1 MGPGDMKIQNC
12 SFHRKY
18 PLVFITAILLI
29 FLPFTREV
37 HSMDNLV
44 KIGILAKRGKK
55 QALKKWKPTAEYLS
69 RKIKDFTFTVI
80 PLDFDEIYPAVKQ
93 KKVDFILTNPAYY
106 VQLEHNYGAERI
118 ATMKNRKLRK
128 TMTRFG
134 GVIFSRKDRTDIAG
148 CEDLKEKRFMAVDEH
163 SFGGWIAA
171 WYHFLSHG
179 IEPSR
184 DFSSLQFGGTHDAVV
199 YAVRDNLVDAG
210 TVRSDTLERM
220 AMEGKIQLENYTVL
234 EEKSSEFHFPF
245 MLTTSLYPE
254 WPMATL
260 QHIDKNLAEQV
271 TIALLQLS
279 PENNAARAASIGGWT
294 VAHNYQPVHA
304 CLKTLKIA
312 PYEQYGIVTWKAS
325 FRQHWIEFTIIGIT
339 LIGAIIAILSV
350 LLLNRRLKTTMTAF
364 DRELENKKTM
374 AEKLQQFK
382 LSLDQIL
389 DCVFMF
395 EPDSLRF
402 IYVNRGAINQ
412 VQYSLEELLNMTP
425 LDIKPDF
432 SEESFRQFITPLL
445 KGEKDSITFTTNHRA
460 KDGQL
465 IPVEIFLQYVSSKN
479 LGGRFVAIVRDITK
493 RIEETRKKENLQARL
508 LHAQKLESVGQLAA
522 GIAHEINTPTQF
534 IGTNINFLDEVF
546 DDLAVFIEQMEQ
558 IAEKSPK
565 EIKDKITEALDVMD
579 WEYLAEEIPQ
589 AIRQS
594 REGVKRVSSIVLAMK
609 EFSHPGSREKEPRD
623 LNKIIETTVTVARN
637 EWKYVADIQFE
648 LDQDLPLVPL
658 LSDEMGQVILN
669 MIINA
674 AHAIGEK
681 LGEIP
686 EDNKG
691 TITITTRKKKHH
703 VELRIRDTGTGIP
716 EEAQPRIFDPFFT
729 TKKVGKG
736 TGQGLAISHDVIT
749 EKHGGSIHFT
759 TEESRGTEFIIK
771 LPIKAKT
778 TSKPGQMIEEQ

>member
-1 MGPGDMKIQNC
+1 MKTPFL
-12 SFHRKY
+12 SLHRKE
-18 PLVFITAILLI
+18 LLTWIAVI
-29 FLPFTREV
+29 FLFLLPFSRKVGATDTPVR
-37 HSMDNLV
+37 
-44 KIGILAKRGKK
+44 IGILAKRGKE
-55 QALKKWKPTAEYLS
+55 QTLKKWTPTAEYLS
-69 RKIKDFTFTVI
+69 RTIDNFKFNVI
-80 PLDFDEIYPAVKQ
+80 PLDFNEIYPAVEKNQ
-93 KKVDFILTNPAYY
+93 IDFILTNPAYY
-106 VQLEHNYGAERI
+106 VQLEYNFGAERI
-118 ATMKNRKLRK
+118 ATMKNRKFHK
-128 TMTRFG
+128 ITTRFG
-134 GVIFSRKDRTDIAG
+134 GVIFSRKDRNDITN
-148 CEDLKEKRFMAVDEH
+148 CENLRGKRFMAVDRH

-179 IEPSR
+179 LEPSR

-199 YAVRDNLVDAG
+199 YAVRDGLVDGG
-210 TVRSDTLERM
+210 TIRSDTLERM
-220 AMEGKIQLENYTVL
+220 AAEGKITLDNYKIL
-234 EEKSSEFHFPF
+234 EEKSNTAHFPF
-245 MLTTSLYPE
+245 LLTTTLYPE

-260 QHIDKNLAEQV
+260 PHIDRNLAEQV
-271 TIALLQLS
+271 AIALLRLS
-279 PENNAARAASIGGWT
+279 PENRAARAASIGGWT
-294 VAHNYQPVHA
+294 IAHNYKSIHT

-312 PYEQYGIVTWKAS
+312 PYEHYGIITWKAS
-325 FRQHWIEFTIIGIT
+325 FRQHWVEFILIGIT
-339 LIGAIIAILSV
+339 LIGAIIAMIFV
-350 LLLNRRLKTTMTAF
+350 LLLNRRLKATMITL
-364 DRELENKKTM
+364 DHELANKKTM
-374 AEKLQQFK
+374 SEKLQQFK

-395 EPDSLRF
+395 EPDTLRF
-402 IYVNRGAINQ
+402 IYVNLGAINQ
-412 VQYSLEELLNMTP
+412 VKYTFEELLNMTP

-432 SEESFRQFITPLL
+432 SKENFRQFIAPLL
-445 KGEKDSITFTTNHRA
+445 SGEKDSITFTTNHRA

-465 IPVEIFLQYVSSKN
+465 IPVEVFLQYVSSEN
-479 LGGRFVAIVRDITK
+479 LGGRFVAIVRDITQ
-493 RIEETRKKENLQARL
+493 RIEETQKKENLQAQL

-546 DDLAVFIEQMEQ
+546 DDLAVFIEQMRQ
-558 IAEKSPK
+558 LGDNSP
-565 EIKDKITEALDVMD
+565 EDIRETIDQALETMD

-637 EWKYVADIQFE
+637 EWKYVADTEFD
-648 LDQDLPLVPL
+648 LDPDLPLVPL

-681 LGEIP
+681 LGETP
-686 EDNKG
+686 EKSKG
-691 TITITTRKKKHH
+691 TITITTRKKDNH

-716 EEAQPRIFDPFFT
+716 QEAQPRIFDPFYT

-759 TEESRGTEFIIK
+759 TEIGKGTEFVIK
-771 LPIKAKT
+771 LPVT
-778 TSKPGQMIEEQ
+778 

>member
-1 MGPGDMKIQNC
+1 MKTQFLSLRRIN
-12 SFHRKY
+12 F
-18 PLVFITAILLI
+18 LAWVTAVFLI
-29 FLPFTREV
+29 FLPLSQKVMATDTSVR
-37 HSMDNLV
+37 
-44 KIGILAKRGKK
+44 IGILAKRGKK
-55 QALKKWKPTAEYLS
+55 QALKKWTPTAEYLS
-69 RKIKDFTFTVI
+69 RTINNFEFTVI
-80 PLDFDEIYPAVKQ
+80 PLDFNEIYPAIEKKQ
-93 KKVDFILTNPAYY
+93 IDFILTNPAYY
-106 VQLEHNYGAERI
+106 VQLEHNFGAERI
-118 ATMKNRKLRK
+118 ATMKNLKFRK
-128 TMTRFG
+128 TTTHFG
-134 GVIFSRKDRTDIAG
+134 GVIFSRKDRNDITD
-148 CEDLKEKRFMAVDEH
+148 CEDLRGKRFMAVDKH

-171 WYHFLSHG
+171 WYHFESHG
-179 IEPSR
+179 LKPSR

-199 YAVRDNLVDAG
+199 YAVRDGLVDGG

-220 AMEGKIQLENYTVL
+220 AAEGKINLKTYKIL
-234 EEKSSEFHFPF
+234 EEKSDTEHFPF
-245 MLTTSLYPE
+245 LLTTALYPE

-279 PENNAARAASIGGWT
+279 PQDRAARAASIGGWT
-294 VAHNYQPVHA
+294 IAHNYQSVHT
-304 CLKTLKIA
+304 CLKTLHIA
-312 PYEQYGIVTWKAS
+312 PYEHYGIITWKAS
-325 FRQHWIEFTIIGIT
+325 FRQHWIEFTLVGIT
-339 LIGAIIAILSV
+339 LTGAIVAMIFV
-350 LLLNRRLKTTMTAF
+350 LLLNRRLKSTMITL
-364 DRELENKKTM
+364 DRELENNKTM
-374 AEKLQQFK
+374 SEKLQQFK

-395 EPDSLRF
+395 EPDTLRF

-412 VQYSLEELLNMTP
+412 VKYTFEELLNMTP

-432 SEESFRQFITPLL
+432 SKENFRKFIAPLL
-445 KGEKDSITFTTNHRA
+445 SGEKDSITYTTNHKA

-465 IPVEIFLQYVSSKN
+465 IPVEVFLQYVSSKN
-479 LGGRFVAIVRDITK
+479 LGGRFVAIVRDITR
-493 RIEETRKKENLQARL
+493 RIEETQKKESLQAQL

-546 DDLAVFIEQMEQ
+546 DDLAIFVEQMQQLADNSSKNVRETIDQ
-558 IAEKSPK
+558 AIE
-565 EIKDKITEALDVMD
+565 TMD

-609 EFSHPGSREKEPRD
+609 EFSHPGSREKEPKD

-637 EWKYVADIQFE
+637 EWKYVAEVEFD
-648 LDQDLPLVPL
+648 LDPDLPLLPL

-681 LGEIP
+681 LGETP
-686 EDNKG
+686 EGGKG
-691 TITITTRKKKHH
+691 TITIATRKKDNH

-716 EEAQPRIFDPFFT
+716 EEAQPRIFDPFYT

-759 TEESRGTEFIIK
+759 TEIGKGTQFIIK
-771 LPIKAKT
+771 LPVT
-778 TSKPGQMIEEQ
+778 